1 MLCLFRRLWIAC
13 LMLCITTFCVH
24 AQNAITGTVKDVAG
38 EPIIGANILV
48 KGTTNN
54 GTITDIDGNFSLG
67 VPVGGVLEVS
77 FIGYVKQEVSVGGNK
92 HINIVLIED
101 ATTLDDVVVIGNG
114 KTKNTDL
121 TASVASV

>member
-48 KGTTNN
+48 KAPL
-54 GTITDIDGNFSLG
+54 IMVRLLISMVISLWEYR
-67 VPVGGVLEVS
+67 LEES
-77 FIGYVKQEVSVGGNK
+77 WKFLSSVM
-92 HINIVLIED
+92 
-101 ATTLDDVVVIGNG
+101 
-114 KTKNTDL
+114 
-121 TASVASV
+121 

>member
-54 GTITDIDGNFSLG
+54 GEGYKVTSYYDERRCGA
-67 VPVGGVLEVS
+67 VG
-77 FIGYVKQEVSVGGNK
+77 
-92 HINIVLIED
+92 
-101 ATTLDDVVVIGNG
+101 
-114 KTKNTDL
+114 
-121 TASVASV
+121 

>member
-1 MLCLFRRLWIAC
+1 
-13 LMLCITTFCVH
+13 MLCITTFCVH

-67 VPVGGVLEVS
+67 VPVESWKFLS
-77 FIGYVKQEVSVGGNK
+77 SVM
-92 HINIVLIED
+92 
-101 ATTLDDVVVIGNG
+101 
-114 KTKNTDL
+114 
-121 TASVASV
+121 

>member
-54 GTITDIDGNFSLG
+54 VRG
-67 VPVGGVLEVS
+67 EKRCVS
-77 FIGYVKQEVSVGGNK
+77 KFGRSE
-92 HINIVLIED
+92 NI
-101 ATTLDDVVVIGNG
+101 
-114 KTKNTDL
+114 
-121 TASVASV
+121 